1 MVLALS
7 PPTVRTVS
15 SVVAYRDVER
25 NFVLRILTPG
35 GALCM
40 VSRYVWEVRS

>member
-7 PPTVRTVS
+7 PATVRTVS
-15 SVVAYRDVER
+15 SVST
-25 NFVLRILTPG
+25 FVLRILTLR